1 MTTTIQVREE
11 TLELLKRY
19 KEQTKAKTYDDVII
33 GFMSRGDYAK
43 QFRGFLGK
51 MNRDELL
58 KDLRDKRDRF

>member
-19 KEQTKAKTYDDVII
+19 KEQTNAKTYDDVII

-51 MNRDELL
+51 HDMKWVL
-58 KDLRDKRDRF
+58 KDLRDKRDRY